1 MCGGGLVGG
10 KRVVVE
16 KQSGQRQWQ
25 DPCYIWQKST
35 AMDGES
41 EMSTPDERRR
51 RVASGSCP

>member
-1 MCGGGLVGG
+1 MVGG